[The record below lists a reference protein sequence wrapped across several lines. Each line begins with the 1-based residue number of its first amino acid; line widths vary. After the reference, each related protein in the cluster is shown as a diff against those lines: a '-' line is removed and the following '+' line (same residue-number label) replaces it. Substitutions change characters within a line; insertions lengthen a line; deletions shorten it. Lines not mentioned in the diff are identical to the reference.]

1 MRKLLVLGFVGLL
14 AQLIDGSLGM
24 AYGVTS
30 STLLLAAGVAPAAA
44 SAAVHFSEIGTSLV
58 SGFSHHKLGN
68 VDWRT
73 VSILAVPGFVGAFA
87 GATFLASLPADTA
100 KPWVA
105 GLLLALGIYVV
116 FRFLVLGG
124 RRPTFKTRPSAKF
137 LMPMGLV
144 GGTLDSIGGGGWGP
158 VGTTTLLSSG
168 RLEPRKVVGSI
179 DTSEF
184 VVAVGGSLGFILALG
199 SPGIE
204 WSYAIALLAGGV
216 IAAPIAAWLVKK
228 LAARVLGVAAGGLI
242 VLTNS
247 KTISEALGAS
257 GSAVGAIAAVV
268 GALWISGIVWAVKQE
283 RKAAALDESTSRSL
297 PPSDHNGRVTTPD
310 FDTLVAEHR
319 SELFAHC
326 YRMLGSPQDAE
337 DALQEALLG
346 AWKGYAGFEGRA
358 RCGRGSTRSPPTPA
372 SSTSRSG

>member
-30 STLLLAAGVAPAAA
+30 STLLIAAGVAPAAS

-73 VSILAVPGFVGAFA
+73 VSILALPGFVGAFA
-87 GATFLASLPADTA
+87 GATLLANLDGDLA

-105 GLLLALGIYVV
+105 GILLTLGVYVV
-116 FRFLVLGG
+116 WRFLVLGG
-124 RRPTFKTRPSAKF
+124 RRPVFKSRPSVRMLA
-137 LMPMGLV
+137 PMGLF
-144 GGTLDSIGGGGWGP
+144 GGALDAVGGGGWGP

-184 VVAVGGSLGFILALG
+184 VVAIGGSLGFLLAL
-199 SPGIE
+199 SSQDIP
-204 WSYAIALLAGGV
+204 WSYALALLAGGV
-216 IAAPIAAWLVKK
+216 IAAPVAAWLVKK

-242 VLTNS
+242 IVTNS
-247 KTISEALGAS
+247 KTLAEAFGAS
-257 GSAVGAIAAVV
+257 GAQVGAIAGLLAV
-268 GALWISGIVWAVKQE
+268 LWIAGIVWAVRME
-283 RKAAALDESTSRSL
+283 RISRARER
-297 PPSDHNGRVTTPD
+297 D
-310 FDTLVAEHR
+310 LVATSGD
-319 SELFAHC
+319 SEAVV
-326 YRMLGSPQDAE
+326 PV
-337 DALQEALLG
+337 
-346 AWKGYAGFEGRA
+346 
-358 RCGRGSTRSPPTPA
+358 
-372 SSTSRSG
+372 

>member
-30 STLLLAAGVAPAAA
+30 STMLLAAGVAPAAA

-73 VSILAVPGFVGAFA
+73 VSILAAPGFVGAFA
-87 GATFLASLPADTA
+87 GATFLSSLPADTA

-105 GLLLALGIYVV
+105 GILLTLGIYVV
-116 FRFLVLGG
+116 YRFLVLGG
-124 RRPTFKTRPSAKF
+124 RRPSFKARPSAKF

-199 SPGIE
+199 SQGIE

-216 IAAPIAAWLVKK
+216 IAAPIAAWLVRK

-242 VLTNS
+242 ILTNS

-257 GSAVGAIAAVV
+257 GDAVGAIAGVV
-268 GALWISGIVWAVKQE
+268 GVLWIGGIVWAVKQE
-283 RKAAALDESTSRSL
+283 RKVAAVDELDEL
-297 PPSDHNGRVTTPD
+297 
-310 FDTLVAEHR
+310 A
-319 SELFAHC
+319 
-326 YRMLGSPQDAE
+326 
-337 DALQEALLG
+337 
-346 AWKGYAGFEGRA
+346 
-358 RCGRGSTRSPPTPA
+358 PA
-372 SSTSRSG
+372 TV

>member
-1 MRKLLVLGFVGLL
+1 MRKLLVLAAVGLL

-73 VSILAVPGFVGAFA
+73 VSILAIPGFVGAFA
-87 GATFLASLPADTA
+87 GATFLSSLPGDQA

-105 GLLLALGIYVV
+105 GILLALGLYVIW
-116 FRFLVLGG
+116 RFLALGG
-124 RRPTFKTRPSAKF
+124 RRPTFKARPSAAF
-137 LMPMGLV
+137 LMPMGVV
-144 GGTLDSIGGGGWGP
+144 GGALDAIGGGGWGP
-158 VGTTTLLSSG
+158 VGTTSLLSSG

-184 VVAVGGSLGFILALG
+184 VVAVGGSLGFIIALG
-199 SPGIE
+199 SQGIN
-204 WSYAIALLAGGV
+204 WGYAGALLVGGV
-216 IAAPIAAWLVKK
+216 IAAPVAAWLVKH

-247 KTISEALGAS
+247 KTIAE
-257 GSAVGAIAAVV
+257 AVGVSGTGVALIAAVI
-268 GALWISGIVWAVKQE
+268 ATCWISGIVWAVKQE
-283 RKAAALDESTSRSL
+283 RRSRE
-297 PPSDHNGRVTTPD
+297 
-310 FDTLVAEHR
+310 VAEL
-319 SELFAHC
+319 EE
-326 YRMLGSPQDAE
+326 Q
-337 DALQEALLG
+337 
-346 AWKGYAGFEGRA
+346 YAGV
-358 RCGRGSTRSPPTPA
+358 
-372 SSTSRSG
+372 

>member
-1 MRKLLVLGFVGLL
+1 MRKLLVLAAVGLL

-87 GATFLASLPADTA
+87 GATFLASLDGDVA

-105 GLLLALGIYVV
+105 GLLLALGAYVIW
-116 FRFLVLGG
+116 RFLRLGG
-124 RRPTFKTRPSAKF
+124 ARPTFKTRPSAFF
-137 LMPMGLV
+137 LAPMGVV
-144 GGTLDSIGGGGWGP
+144 GGALDAVGGGGWGP
-158 VGTTTLLSSG
+158 VGTTSLLSSG

-184 VVAVGGSLGFILALG
+184 VVAVGGSLGFIIALG
-199 SPGIE
+199 SQGIE
-204 WSYAIALLAGGV
+204 WGYALALLIGGV

-242 VLTNS
+242 VVTNS
-247 KTISEALGAS
+247 KTIAEALGAS
-257 GSAVGAIAAVV
+257 GTQVIALAATLFV
-268 GALWISGIVWAVKQE
+268 LWIAGIVWAVKQE
-283 RKAAALDESTSRSL
+283 RLSRAAAARAD
-297 PPSDHNGRVTTPD
+297 DGD
-310 FDTLVAEHR
+310 LV
-319 SELFAHC
+319 
-326 YRMLGSPQDAE
+326 PV
-337 DALQEALLG
+337 
-346 AWKGYAGFEGRA
+346 
-358 RCGRGSTRSPPTPA
+358 
-372 SSTSRSG
+372 

>member
-1 MRKLLVLGFVGLL
+1 MRKLIVLGFVGLL

-30 STLLLAAGVAPAAA
+30 STLLLAAGLAPASA

-58 SGFSHHKLGN
+58 SGFSHHRLGN

-87 GATFLASLPADTA
+87 GATFLAGLDGDVA

-105 GLLLALGIYVV
+105 GILLTLGIYVIW
-116 FRFLVLGG
+116 RFLVLGG
-124 RRPTFKTRPSAKF
+124 RRPTFKSRPSAGM
-137 LMPMGLV
+137 LAPMGLV
-144 GGTLDSIGGGGWGP
+144 GGALDAIGGGGWGP

-184 VVAVGGSLGFILALG
+184 VVAVGGSLGFLLALA
-199 SPGIE
+199 SEDIP
-204 WSYAIALLAGGV
+204 WSYALALLAGGV
-216 IAAPIAAWLVKK
+216 VAAPVAAWLVKK

-247 KTISEALGAS
+247 KTIAETLGA
-257 GSAVGAIAAVV
+257 GTGTVIAVAAVLAV
-268 GALWISGIVWAVKQE
+268 LWVTGIVWAVRQE
-283 RKAAALDESTSRSL
+283 RLARALERAAEPEAAL
-297 PPSDHNGRVTTPD
+297 
-310 FDTLVAEHR
+310 
-319 SELFAHC
+319 
-326 YRMLGSPQDAE
+326 
-337 DALQEALLG
+337 
-346 AWKGYAGFEGRA
+346 
-358 RCGRGSTRSPPTPA
+358 TPA
-372 SSTSRSG
+372 

>member
-1 MRKLLVLGFVGLL
+1 MRKLIVLGFVGLV

-87 GATFLASLPADTA
+87 GATFLVSLPADQA

-105 GLLLALGIYVV
+105 GLLLVLGAYVIY
-116 FRFLVLGG
+116 RFLVLGG
-124 RRPTFKTRPSAKF
+124 RRPTFRARPGARF
-137 LMPMGLV
+137 LVPMGLV

-168 RLEPRKVVGSI
+168 RLEPRKVIGSI

-184 VVAVGGSLGFILALG
+184 LVAVGGSLGFLWALG
-199 SPGIE
+199 RQGID
-204 WSYAIALLAGGV
+204 WGYAGALLAGGV
-216 IAAPIAAWLVKK
+216 IAAPIAAWLIRH
-228 LAARVLGVAAGGLI
+228 LAARILGVAAGGLI

-247 KTISEALGAS
+247 KTILESAGAS
-257 GSAVGAIAAVV
+257 GLQVGLAAAVIFV
-268 GALWISGIVWAVKQE
+268 LWVTGIVWAVRQE
-283 RKAAALDESTSRSL
+283 RLARAL
-297 PPSDHNGRVTTPD
+297 PGTTPEEE
-310 FDTLVAEHR
+310 LVTA
-319 SELFAHC
+319 
-326 YRMLGSPQDAE
+326 
-337 DALQEALLG
+337 
-346 AWKGYAGFEGRA
+346 
-358 RCGRGSTRSPPTPA
+358 
-372 SSTSRSG
+372 

>member
-1 MRKLLVLGFVGLL
+1 MRKLIVLGFVGLL

-73 VSILAVPGFVGAFA
+73 VSILAVPGFLGAFA
-87 GATFLASLPADTA
+87 GATFLASLDGDAA

-105 GLLLALGIYVV
+105 GLLLALGGYVIW
-116 FRFLVLGG
+116 RFLRLGG
-124 RRPTFKTRPSAKF
+124 ARPTFKTRPSAFF
-137 LMPMGLV
+137 LAPMGVV
-144 GGTLDSIGGGGWGP
+144 GGALDAVGGGGWGP
-158 VGTTTLLSSG
+158 VGTTSLLSSG

-184 VVAVGGSLGFILALG
+184 VVAVGGSLGFIIALG
-199 SPGIE
+199 SQGIE
-204 WSYAIALLAGGV
+204 WGYAAALLVGGV
-216 IAAPIAAWLVKK
+216 IAAPIAAWLVKH

-247 KTISEALGAS
+247 KTIVETLGAT
-257 GSAVGAIAAVV
+257 GATVGLVMAALAV
-268 GALWISGIVWAVKQE
+268 LWVSGIVWAVRQE
-283 RKAAALDESTSRSL
+283 RSSREV
-297 PPSDHNGRVTTPD
+297 R
-310 FDTLVAEHR
+310 
-319 SELFAHC
+319 ELEEAFA
-326 YRMLGSPQDAE
+326 
-337 DALQEALLG
+337 
-346 AWKGYAGFEGRA
+346 
-358 RCGRGSTRSPPTPA
+358 TV
-372 SSTSRSG
+372 